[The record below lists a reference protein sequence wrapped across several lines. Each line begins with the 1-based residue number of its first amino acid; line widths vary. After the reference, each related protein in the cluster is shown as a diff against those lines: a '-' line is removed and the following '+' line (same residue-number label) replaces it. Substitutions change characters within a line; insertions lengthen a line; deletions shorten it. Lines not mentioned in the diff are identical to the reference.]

1 MGVNVM
7 IQYDN
12 NNEVLQEDEYT
23 RNLVKQLERIYEVN
37 SNYGISQENA
47 YLEGNNELEVII
59 NKILDLKTTQVR
71 EMFLLNSELI
81 EFVTQMDYVK
91 EMVDHISL
99 QKTSVDEVAASSEE
113 MSRAIENISYHAQTS
128 LQTTKNAIS
137 ISIVSLES
145 ITESFQFINQSFEEI
160 NKVKDK
166 MKKVVQDTNEIDNV
180 VNIINDVAK
189 KTNLLGLNASIEAA
203 RSGEAGK
210 GFAVVASEIKKLAD
224 NTKISANYIKDMVKN
239 LRNEIGTSEK
249 GITEAVNVIS
259 QGKVHMNQAIVSM
272 DKMGNSLEGIGTV
285 FENISAN
292 VEEQSAATLDVS
304 QKLTEINNQTQLLN
318 ESCLK
323 TGQGIYTISE
333 MAENIRNTAL
343 PYFKDFKGMQM
354 LKPVAAEHLLWKWKA
369 YNAVCGFVQLDD
381 ESIPE
386 YTTCTLGRHIAA
398 TKDRNPNDVL
408 VVNLNESHKRVHE
421 VSKEII
427 REVNKGNR
435 NGINHL
441 LEELDTATG
450 TLVKGLKKISS

>member
-1 MGVNVM
+1 MLN
-7 IQYDN
+7 YDN
-12 NNEVLQEDEYT
+12 NNEVLQEDEYSQ
-23 RNLVKQLERIYEVN
+23 NLVKQLERIYEIHVN
-37 SNYGISQENA
+37 DGISQEKA
-47 YLEGNNELEVII
+47 YLDGNNELEVII
-59 NKILDLKTTQVR
+59 NKILELKTSQVR

-99 QKTSVDEVAASSEE
+99 QKISVDEVAASSEE

-128 LQTTKNAIS
+128 LLTTKSAIHTS
-137 ISIVSLES
+137 KVSLETL
-145 ITESFQFINQSFEEI
+145 TESFQYINQSFEEI

-166 MKKVVQDTNEIDNV
+166 MKKVVEDTKEIDNV

-224 NTKISANYIKDMVKN
+224 NTKLSANYIKDMVKS

-249 GITEAVNVIS
+249 EMTEAVNVFS
-259 QGKVHMNQAIVSM
+259 QGKVHMNQAITSM

-285 FENISAN
+285 IESITTN

-304 QKLTEINNQTQLLN
+304 EKLTEINNQTQLLN

-343 PYFKDFKGMQM
+343 PYFKDFKGFQM
-354 LKPVAAEHLLWKWKA
+354 LIPVAAEHLLWKWKA
-369 YNAVCGFVQLDD
+369 YNAVCGFVELD
-381 ESIPE
+381 EQSIPE

-398 TKDRNPNDVL
+398 TKDGNPNDEL
-408 VVNLNESHKRVHE
+408 VNLLEPHKRVHE

-427 REVNKGNR
+427 HEVNSGNR
-435 NGINHL
+435 HRINHL
-441 LEELDTATG
+441 LEELNAATG
-450 TLVKGLKKISS
+450 TLVTELKKISS